1 MYNGIVVR
9 ASSLVV
15 ITDEGLL
22 RLIDSD
28 CTHWAKGNKMTA
40 SRITHLITSCTKG
53 KHFQCGSRAELSI
66 RAGETPEEAMASWAA
81 TIRRSQRA
89 LLQIVGGD
97 KLIIPF
103 C

>member
-40 SRITHLITSCTKG
+40 SRITHLIRGPLGKRKLSYAKRIFCTDG
-53 KHFQCGSRAELSI
+53 YRLNVTCES
-66 RAGETPEEAMASWAA
+66 
-81 TIRRSQRA
+81 
-89 LLQIVGGD
+89 
-97 KLIIPF
+97 
-103 C
+103 

>member
-22 RLIDSD
+22 RQIGSD

-40 SRITHLITSCTKG
+40 SRITG
-53 KHFQCGSRAELSI
+53 VQG
-66 RAGETPEEAMASWAA
+66 PMM
-81 TIRRSQRA
+81 
-89 LLQIVGGD
+89 
-97 KLIIPF
+97 
-103 C
+103 